1 MFHGDR
7 WQGRSGMSEYSTSC
21 IDIRADDLLI
31 SADSGVGRG
40 QAMRL
45 TAHRPPS
52 STLSTTAGGHLGDR
66 LDCVESL
73 KLPVLIPVI
82 RQVQFAAVVKL
93 VRTMLCTW
101 GRGRPWGLVWCS
113 KEAMTQCWGLTG
125 ANRVR
130 PVPCMNSRTA

>member
-1 MFHGDR
+1 MEDYAWLCINARVGNV
-7 WQGRSGMSEYSTSC
+7 RS
-21 IDIRADDLLI
+21 

-45 TAHRPPS
+45 AAHRPPS
-52 STLSTTAGGHLGDR
+52 STLNTTAGGHLGDR

-93 VRTMLCTW
+93 VRTMLWTW
-101 GRGRPWGLVWCS
+101 GRGRPRGLVWCS
-113 KEAMTQCWGLTG
+113 KEATTQCWGLTG
-125 ANRVR
+125 ANRDR
-130 PVPCMNSRTA
+130 PVPCMNSSTA